1 MGTAGKGTAS
11 AVCLASLISASTTC
25 SASPGHTA
33 QPFQPTET
41 AIWYIGD
48 AWSRDV
54 LHVCAEILP
63 TICGKKAS
71 VKRSA
76 HVSDANK
83 FAETQLRAGDLVFVD
98 PPYSAAQYSRFYH
111 VLETISKGECGE
123 VSGVDGTLQP
133 RSARSRCTAR
143 RVRTTQFEALLTS
156 LGEAGCSAI
165 MTFPQ
170 DGVQQRSKRR
180 GTRRAGSNMV

>member
-11 AVCLASLISASTTC
+11 VCLSRQLDLGIHDLLGIPRTRC
-25 SASPGHTA
+25 

-48 AWSRDV
+48 AWSHDV

-71 VKRSA
+71 VKGSA

-111 VLETISKGECGE
+111 VLETIWEKGECGE
-123 VSGVDGTLQP
+123 VSGVGRYPPTEERPQSLYSQK
-133 RSARSRCTAR
+133 SAASSAI
-143 RVRTTQFEALLTS
+143 ESTS
-156 LGEAGCSAI
+156 LGDRQVEAGCSAI

-170 DGVQQRSKRR
+170 DGM
-180 GTRRAGSNMV
+180 TTE